1 MWGAPR
7 AHGEWGGDGS
17 VALHWIPHGP
27 ECPWH
32 SPERPWHSPRH
43 SNPPE
48 HPKIPPLPWDLPSGR
63 GIWTPRRSW
72 RSFPGEET
80 LGLLRALPAH
90 SGGAEALLGTRTPCG
105 PPQHAG
111 DARSHQRA
119 PEVPRARTR
128 REKNLATIAENRN
141 IFFSPPSE
149 TFLLTAALTS
159 APPRCHKCHLLT
171 QECPNHPQ
179 LLSPTL
185 RNPAGPLSV
194 PPAGADPARVGND
207 ALRHPELSPRLR
219 HPRSAYLGR
228 EGCVGI
234 SRGPAGP
241 GGCRGLGCEAELGW
255 WLAECGCVCPKP
267 LQHLCIRMCSSLS
280 SLLACALPRSL
291 PTTTPLPGDGEL
303 FFF

>member
-1 MWGAPR
+1 MGCPPCPRGVGWGWIRGFALDPARPRVSLAQPRASLAQPQALKPPRSTPKSHPSPGICPQEGEFGHRGVPGAPSLER
-7 AHGEWGGDGS
+7 RPWGCSGLCQLILGVLKHFWAPEPPVDPPS
-17 VALHWIPHGP
+17 TLEMPDPTSALPKCLGP
-27 ECPWH
+27 E
-32 SPERPWHSPRH
+32 
-43 SNPPE
+43 
-48 HPKIPPLPWDLPSGR
+48 
-63 GIWTPRRSW
+63 
-72 RSFPGEET
+72 
-80 LGLLRALPAH
+80 
-90 SGGAEALLGTRTPCG
+90 
-105 PPQHAG
+105 HAG
-111 DARSHQRA
+111 KKTSRQSL
-119 PEVPRARTR
+119 RT
-128 REKNLATIAENRN
+128 E